1 VAIFIDRG
9 ETGSMKTSVAAFRV
23 TICGIPEL
31 GEHGAAGV
39 THVLSILDPEWP
51 DPPAFAG
58 FAPHRRL
65 ALRFH
70 DIIEVTPGWLAPSQG
85 DVARLLEFGRELEQP
100 AETHLLV
107 HCHAGVSRSTAAAAL
122 ILAQAHP
129 ERPAGEALDAVA
141 RMRPRAW
148 PNLRILEFGDAL
160 LGRSGEIVA
169 AASAIYRRV
178 LDREP
183 YLQEAMIDGGRG
195 REVIAALGPPTR

>member
-1 VAIFIDRG
+1 MR
-9 ETGSMKTSVAAFRV
+9 TSFAPFRV

-51 DPPAFAG
+51 DPPVFAA

-70 DIIEVTPGWLAPSQG
+70 DVIEPMPDRLAPSRD
-85 DVARLLEFGRELEQP
+85 DVERLLEFGRELPEFGREP
-100 AETHLLV
+100 NGPVGSHLLV

-122 ILAQAHP
+122 ILAQAYP
-129 ERPAGEALDAVA
+129 ERPARDALDAVA
-141 RMRPRAW
+141 QMRPRAW

-160 LGRSGEIVA
+160 LGRDGEIIA

-183 YLQEAMIDGGRG
+183 FMQEAMIGGGRG
-195 REVIAALGPPTR
+195 REVIAALGPATR